1 MGHDKLKV
9 MVRLL
14 NADDYR
20 ARAKKHLP
28 KGLFEYIDRGTEA
41 ELALSDI
48 RQSLDQIKFSPTVLS
63 GQSDCDM
70 TSHMF
75 GRSYPVPLVIA
86 PTALAGLVAYDGE
99 TRLARAAGR
108 LGIPFCV
115 ATQSVTSI
123 DDIRRGA
130 PDAELWLQLYLWRNR
145 DLSWQLFE
153 RARYSGVDTLVIT
166 VDTPLSPKRDY
177 NQRNGFS
184 VPFVPSMRG
193 ICDMATHPRW
203 LVSVMLRYLMTTGMP
218 TYAHY
223 PDAFKTAITRD
234 AVAEDVE
241 IENALGWSDIAEIRD
256 RWHGKVIL
264 KGILSVADAIKAY
277 EAGIDGIVV
286 SAHGGRNL
294 DMAPAP
300 ADILPAIVDAVGD
313 QMLIMADSGIRRGSD
328 ALKYLALG
336 AQSILVGRL
345 PLYGL
350 AAAGEQGAYEAMR
363 MLIDEMQANLV
374 FAGVTE
380 LSGLR
385 DIIVS

>member
-1 MGHDKLKV
+1 MAPLS
-9 MVRLL
+9 

-20 ARAKKHLP
+20 ARAKQYLP

-48 RQSLDQIKFSPTVLS
+48 RQSLDNIKLTPTVLT
-63 GQSDCDM
+63 GQSGCDM
-70 TSHMF
+70 TCQMF

-86 PTALAGLVAYDGE
+86 PTALAGLVSYTGE
-99 TRLARAAGR
+99 AKLARVAGR

-115 ATQSVTSI
+115 STQSVTSI

-130 PDAELWLQLYLWRNR
+130 PEVELWLQLYLWRNR
-145 DLSWQLFE
+145 DLSWQLLE
-153 RARYSGVDTLVIT
+153 RAKQSGVDTLVIT

-203 LVSVMLRYLMTTGMP
+203 LVSVMLRYLITSGMP

-223 PDAFKTAITRD
+223 PAAFKTAITDD
-234 AVAEDVE
+234 AVAEDVK

-264 KGILSVADAIKAY
+264 KGILSVADAIKSRD
-277 EAGIDGIVV
+277 AGIDGIVV

-294 DMAPAP
+294 DIAPAP
-300 ADILPAIVDAVGD
+300 ADVLPAIVDAVGSD
-313 QMLIMADSGIRRGSD
+313 MMVMADSGIRRGSD

-336 AQSILVGRL
+336 SQGVLVGRL

-350 AAAGEQGAYEAMR
+350 AANGEQGAYDLLA
-363 MLIDEMQANLV
+363 MLIDEMRSNMV
-374 FAGVTE
+374 FAGVNE

-385 DIIVS
+385 DILIL